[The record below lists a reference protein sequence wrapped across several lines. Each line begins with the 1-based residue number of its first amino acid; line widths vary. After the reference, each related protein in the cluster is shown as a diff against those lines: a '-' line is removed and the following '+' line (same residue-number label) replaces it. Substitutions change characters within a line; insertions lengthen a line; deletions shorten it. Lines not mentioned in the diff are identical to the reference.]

1 MGQKMTFEVC
11 FCVEGTPVP
20 KGRPR
25 FRSVGKFVQTY
36 TDSKTREFEAVVAEA
51 SSKAMGESD
60 PLRTPLK
67 VFLQFT
73 MPIPASV
80 TKKRLKSILDGMEV
94 HTKKP
99 DLDNLIKATL
109 DGMSGIV
116 FDNDSQIVNISATK
130 KYGTHPQTDIL
141 VMEYLPT

>member
-1 MGQKMTFEVC
+1 MTFEVC
-11 FCVEGTPVP
+11 FYVEGTPVP

-25 FRSVGKFVQTY
+25 FRSMGNFVQTY
-36 TDSKTREFEAVVAEA
+36 TDSKTRDFEKTVAEA
-51 SSKAMGESD
+51 STQAMGASE
-60 PLRTPLK
+60 PLKTPLK

-73 MPIPASV
+73 LPIPASV
-80 TKKRLKSILDGMEV
+80 TKKRLKSILDGLEV

-99 DLDNLIKATL
+99 DLDNLVKATL
-109 DGMSGIV
+109 DGMSEIV

>member
-1 MGQKMTFEVC
+1 MTFEVC
-11 FCVEGTPVP
+11 FCVEGIPVP

-25 FRSVGKFVQTY
+25 FRSFGKFVQTY
-36 TDSKTREFEAVVAEA
+36 TDNKTRDFEAKVAETAKVAIGA
-51 SSKAMGESD
+51 SE
-60 PLRTPLK
+60 PLKTPLK

-73 MPIPASV
+73 LPIPASV
-80 TKKRLKSILDGMEV
+80 TKKRLKSILDGLEV

-99 DLDNLIKATL
+99 DLDNLIKATI
-109 DGMSGIV
+109 DGMDKIV

-141 VMEYLPT
+141 VMEYLP

>member
-1 MGQKMTFEVC
+1 MTFEVC
-11 FCVEGTPVP
+11 FYVDGIPVP

-36 TDSKTREFEAVVAEA
+36 TDSKTREFEALVGEA
-51 SSKAMGESD
+51 SSKAMGASD
-60 PLRTPLK
+60 PLETPLK

-73 MPIPASV
+73 LPIPASV
-80 TKKRLKSILDGMEV
+80 TKKRLKSILDGLEV

-109 DGMSGIV
+109 DGMAGIV

-130 KYGTHPQTDIL
+130 KYGMHPRTDIL
-141 VMEYLPT
+141 VMEYLP

>member
-1 MGQKMTFEVC
+1 MTFEVC
-11 FCVEGTPVP
+11 FFVEGTPVP

-25 FRSVGKFVQTY
+25 FRSMGKFVQTY
-36 TDSKTREFEAVVAEA
+36 TDNKTRDFEAKVADA
-51 SSKAMGESD
+51 AKVAMGASE
-60 PLRTPLK
+60 PLKTPLK

-73 MPIPASV
+73 LPIPASV
-80 TKKRLKSILDGMEV
+80 TKKRLKSILDGLEV

-109 DGMSGIV
+109 DGMSEIV

-130 KYGTHPQTDIL
+130 RYGMHPQTDVL
-141 VMEYLPT
+141 LTEYLP